1 MEVEERAE
9 GGFIDERGK
18 TYLST
23 TATLQ
28 NMYTTTP
35 WPLAPPAHQKVL
47 SLVYKGGRPKERRT
61 WSTRH
66 QLEYFPRAGL
76 KDEPFDAS

>member
-47 SLVYKGGRPKERRT
+47 P
-61 WSTRH
+61 WSTKEEDRKNKGH
-66 QLEYFPRAGL
+66 GAQ
-76 KDEPFDAS
+76 DTS